1 MTHPR
6 GRPPLDNPM
15 SERFYIRVTPQE
27 KAEIFAFSKS
37 AGYSLLDLLRKGVE
51 AVKAESQQK

>member
-27 KAEIFAFSKS
+27 KAEIYAFAKS

-51 AVKAESQQK
+51 AVREESNNK